1 VVYIYYWYSI
11 STEVHGVIY
20 HIVIGWFPADGSPL
34 LASETLGVDDG
45 RFVRGH
51 HLSFDDLTGRGLL
64 LMSAPIDPYSPDARR
79 QDQPVDPRDDFIPP
93 HPGSREMPQW
103 EAGHLPNPPVYGRHA
118 WVLLLGPALI
128 SGGSAIGGGEWLTGP
143 AVTARYGGAV
153 MWLATLSIL
162 GQVIYNLEI
171 SRYTLYTGEPIF
183 TGKFRTLPGPLFWL
197 LCYLCLDFGALF
209 PYLASNAATPVSAI
223 WLGRVPGLLEGTDDG
238 PLVRGVGIA
247 IFLVAMIP
255 MIVGGKI
262 YRTLQAIMGF
272 KLVVVVGFLLFLAVF
287 FSSRSTWFELLTGFF
302 RIGTIP
308 VGGSK
313 TDNIFVSLFRGD
325 GIPVVDLSMIAY
337 LAGFAAIAGNGG
349 LTNTP
354 LSNYTRD
361 QGWGMG
367 RWVGSIPSII
377 GGRSI
382 KLSHVGRVFNPTP
395 EELPHWHRWCRHILR
410 DQLLVWM
417 PACFIG
423 VALPSMLSVEFL
435 PRGTVPEKWALGAM
449 TANGAES
456 YVSAAWGARIG
467 RAFWYSTLICGF
479 LVLGT
484 TVVTTVDGFV
494 RRWVDVFWTAS
505 PRLRR
510 LPPEAIKYVFFAVL
524 AGYIV
529 FGVLM
534 IYVGEPEKLL
544 KIATNIM
551 NFALGFS
558 CLHTI
563 YINTSL
569 LPRVLRPNWF
579 IRISLFLS
587 GAYFLTLATITAL
600 KNLGLL
606 G

>member
-1 VVYIYYWYSI
+1 
-11 STEVHGVIY
+11 
-20 HIVIGWFPADGSPL
+20 
-34 LASETLGVDDG
+34 
-45 RFVRGH
+45 
-51 HLSFDDLTGRGLL
+51 
-64 LMSAPIDPYSPDARR
+64 MSAPTDPHSPAEHDH
-79 QDQPVDPRDDFIPP
+79 DPREFDAP
-93 HPGSREMPQW
+93 HPGSKAMPPW
-103 EAGHLPNPPVYGRHA
+103 EAGHLPDPPTYARHA
-118 WVLLLGPALI
+118 WLLLLGPALI

-162 GQVIYNLEI
+162 GQVIYNAEI
-171 SRYTLYTGEPIF
+171 SRYALYTGEPIF
-183 TGKFRTLPGPLFWL
+183 TGKFRTLPGPWVWLFV
-197 LCYLCLDFGALF
+197 YLCLDFGALF
-209 PYLASNAATPVSAI
+209 PYLASNAAVPVSAI
-223 WLGRVPGLLEGTDDG
+223 WLGEIPTESDATLI
-238 PLVRGVGIA
+238 RGVGIG
-247 IFLVAMIP
+247 IFLIAMIP

-272 KLVVVVGFLLFLAVF
+272 KLVVVVGFLMFLAVF
-287 FSSRSTWFELLTGFF
+287 FSSRSTWFDLLTGFF
-302 RIGTIP
+302 RFGTIP

-313 TDNIFVSLFRGD
+313 TDNVFASLWRGD
-325 GIPVVDLSMIAY
+325 GLPLADLSMIAY

-382 KLSHVGRVFNPTP
+382 KLSHVGRVFDPTP
-395 EELPHWHRWCRHILR
+395 EEMPRWRRWYRHVLR
-410 DQLLVWM
+410 DQLMVWM

-435 PRGTVPEKWALGAM
+435 PRGTEADKWALGAM
-449 TANGAES
+449 TADGVESHVAAE
-456 YVSAAWGARIG
+456 WGLSVG
-467 RAFWYSTLICGF
+467 RAFWYATLVCGF

-505 PRLRR
+505 PRLRK

-529 FGVLM
+529 FGVAM
-534 IYVGEPEKLL
+534 IGLGEPEKLL

-558 CLHTI
+558 CWHTL
-563 YINTSL
+563 YINLAL
-569 LPRVLRPNWF
+569 LPRPLRPNWF
-579 IRISLFLS
+579 IRVCLVLS
-587 GAYFLTLATITAL
+587 GAYFMSLATLTAL
-600 KNLGLL
+600 KNFHLIG
-606 G
+606 